1 VEPFRFGEVH
11 RPLPRR
17 FAALVLSAVALAV
30 PVLCAIGIASGST
43 RYWRAAPVVWAI
55 GAIPALVLTA
65 VVAARPRLPR
75 VVAGMALLEVLLIGA
90 AYVFAFAIAGS
101 VD

>member
-1 VEPFRFGEVH
+1 
-11 RPLPRR
+11 
-17 FAALVLSAVALAV
+17 
-30 PVLCAIGIASGST
+30 
-43 RYWRAAPVVWAI
+43 VVWAI